1 MKFQSGWI
9 ILGVIVLAIM
19 LVVNLIKR
27 KQAAA
32 TFLATMVTILLVL
45 TMGYVYLSNDLRI
58 NSVGDLIDG
67 GKVYFSWVA
76 SAFKNTADITSYA
89 IQKDW
94 KNEGN
99 NSAEVG

>member
-19 LVVNLIKR
+19 LVVSLIKR

-32 TFLATMVTILLVL
+32 TLLATGVTIFLVL
-45 TMGYVYLSNDLRI
+45 TMGYVYLSNDLQI
-58 NSVGDLIDG
+58 NSIGDLVNG
-67 GKVYFSWVA
+67 GKIYFSWVV